1 MAASGNDFAA
11 LRMRVIVNKRD
22 MFLISFKIHL
32 KNCFIY
38 LGVIIIEKIE
48 ATKLKINPH
57 EVKKMKV
64 SLLRKFSI
72 ALVTLMASSTA
83 FAGMDMDS
91 RVTQLENQM
100 QQVRTETAMGTYG
113 AQTATA
119 RAEVDGYGWF
129 FTADVLYWHAK
140 VGGTEFAYSDND
152 PAGAFPVKGR
162 TKDIDFDWDWGL
174 RFGLGY
180 NFDHDGWDVR
190 LQYAWFDS
198 NGSDSTRAG
207 LNSTVIP
214 LRGSSTIVATSVAAV
229 GTIYDAFLYASS
241 AKSQYDFDYQAI
253 DLELGRAYYISG
265 KLSFRPH
272 WGLKTAWIDQEQIT
286 RYTGGVATPNG
297 QGPNNQGD
305 NLGLGVNT
313 VHIKDDCDFWGLGPR
328 VGVDSKWYLGN
339 GFSLFGNVAGA
350 LLFGYFDVDH
360 KERFSA
366 VTDNRIKLNANR
378 HAFSPT
384 VQMQLGLRF
393 DKYIHNNK
401 QHLGI
406 GLGFEA
412 NYWWRQ
418 NQMIK
423 IDDAAVLKYERYS
436 DDVSMHGLTLDFKW
450 DF

>member
-1 MAASGNDFAA
+1 
-11 LRMRVIVNKRD
+11 
-22 MFLISFKIHL
+22 
-32 KNCFIY
+32 
-38 LGVIIIEKIE
+38 
-48 ATKLKINPH
+48 
-57 EVKKMKV
+57 MKV
-64 SLLRKFSI
+64 SMLRKISI
-72 ALVTLMASSTA
+72 AIASLVASSTVYA
-83 FAGMDMDS
+83 AMDMDS

-129 FTADVLYWHAK
+129 FTANVLYWHAK
-140 VGGTEFAYSDND
+140 VGGTEFAYTDND
-152 PAGAFPVKGR
+152 PIASFPVKGR
-162 TKDIDFDWDWGL
+162 TKDIDFDRDWGL

-180 NFDHDGWDVR
+180 NFDHDGWDIR
-190 LQYAWFDS
+190 AQYTWFDS
-198 NGSDSTRAG
+198 NGSASTRAG

-214 LRGSSTIVATSVAAV
+214 LRGSSTIVRTTVAAV
-229 GTIYDAFLYASS
+229 GTVNDQFLFCDS
-241 AKSQYDFDYQAI
+241 AKSQYDFDYSSI
-253 DLELGRAYYISG
+253 DLELGRAYYVSG

-286 RYTGGVATPNG
+286 RYTGGAPTANG
-297 QGPNNQGD
+297 NNGN
-305 NLGLGVNT
+305 NLGLSYNT

-328 VGVDSKWYLGN
+328 VGVDSKWYLGY
-339 GFSLFGNVAGA
+339 GFSIFGNVAGA

-360 KERFSA
+360 KERWSNA
-366 VTDNRIKLNANR
+366 VDQRIKIHASR

-384 VQMQLGLRF
+384 VQMQLGLRY
-393 DKYIHNNK
+393 DRYIHNNK

-418 NQMIK
+418 NQMLK
-423 IDDAAVLKYERYS
+423 IDDSQVLKYERYS
-436 DDVSMHGLTLDFKW
+436 EDVSMHGVTLDFKW